1 MISSDTIDPYI
12 SRRVQSSAPL
22 PKQIGGEVVR
32 LRHIDRIRAIAI
44 LCMVQVHTA
53 AIIAL
58 AGISIDHPLAF
69 VSAAIGG
76 MAAPLFVTISGW
88 AMYTSAKRRSES
100 ENNDFSSWM
109 RWVLPRFT
117 ILVLCQLFVNSAL
130 LLERGGRFEW
140 MTPGVLTLLA
150 LATLLG
156 PALIFLKKGQRV
168 LLLLLL
174 IISPLIIGD
183 LSGLGFSWVERVSS
197 QGFEQWIARLLLNGT
212 YPALPWLA
220 FIVLGTLIE
229 DYREDASTKKIV
241 KFGLMLIGMSMVF
254 SFYNDIPWALTK
266 GDAVLTFFP
275 ANSPF
280 IFTSVIFVIILFK
293 LLQGDEMS
301 GGEPLGGARL
311 SWLEPAGRLSLTIYV
326 IHFVVL
332 GIIAFEMQNQPRSGV
347 YLTFLFTIVHTS
359 IWIPLAILHEK
370 YISEISF
377 EGLLRK
383 FN

>member
-1 MISSDTIDPYI
+1 
-12 SRRVQSSAPL
+12 
-22 PKQIGGEVVR
+22 
-32 LRHIDRIRAIAI
+32 
-44 LCMVQVHTA
+44 
-53 AIIAL
+53 
-58 AGISIDHPLAF
+58 
-69 VSAAIGG
+69 
-76 MAAPLFVTISGW
+76 
-88 AMYTSAKRRSES
+88 
-100 ENNDFSSWM
+100 
-109 RWVLPRFT
+109 
-117 ILVLCQLFVNSAL
+117 
-130 LLERGGRFEW
+130 

-156 PALIFLKKGQRV
+156 PVLIFLKKGQRV

-229 DYREDASTKKIV
+229 DYREDALTKKIV
-241 KFGLMLIGMSMVF
+241 QFGLVLIGMSMVF

-301 GGEPLGGARL
+301 GGEPLGGTRF

-326 IHFVVL
+326 MHFVVL
-332 GIIAFEMQNQPRSGV
+332 GVIAFEMQNQPRSGV

>member
-1 MISSDTIDPYI
+1 M
-12 SRRVQSSAPL
+12 
-22 PKQIGGEVVR
+22 R

-53 AIIAL
+53 AIIAP

-109 RWVLPRFT
+109 RWVVPRFT

-156 PALIFLKKGQRV
+156 PALIFLKKGHRV

-241 KFGLMLIGMSMVF
+241 QFGLVLIGMSMVF
-254 SFYNDIPWALTK
+254 SFYNDIPWALTT
-266 GDAVLTFFP
+266 GNAVLTFFP

-280 IFTSVIFVIILFK
+280 IFTSVILVIILFK

-301 GGEPLGGARL
+301 GGEPFGGTRL

-326 IHFVVL
+326 MHFVVL

-347 YLTFLFTIVHTS
+347 YLAFLFTVVHTS

>member
-1 MISSDTIDPYI
+1 
-12 SRRVQSSAPL
+12 
-22 PKQIGGEVVR
+22 VR

-53 AIIAL
+53 AIIPPE
-58 AGISIDHPLAF
+58 GISISHPLAF

-88 AMYTSAKRRSES
+88 GMYSSAKRRSES
-100 ENNDFSSWM
+100 ENSDLSSWM
-109 RWVLPRFT
+109 RWILPRFI

-150 LATLLG
+150 LACILG
-156 PALIFLKKGQRV
+156 PVLIFLKKGQR
-168 LLLLLL
+168 LLLMLLL
-174 IISPLIIGD
+174 VLSPLLIGD
-183 LSGLGFSWVERVSS
+183 MNGVDFNWIERVSS
-197 QGFEQWIARLLLNGT
+197 QGFSEWIKRLLLNGT

-220 FIVLGTLIE
+220 FVVLGSLIE
-229 DYREDASTKKIV
+229 DYRDNSAIRKIV
-241 KFGLMLIGMSMVF
+241 ALGLVMIGMSMAF
-254 SFYNDIPWALTK
+254 SIYRDMAWALTT
-266 GDAVLTFFP
+266 GDAILTFFP
-275 ANSPF
+275 ANTPF
-280 IFTSVIFVIILFK
+280 IFTSIIFVIILFK
-293 LLQGDEMS
+293 LLEGKEMT
-301 GGEPLGGARL
+301 GGEPTGGRRL

-326 IHFVVL
+326 VHFVIL
-332 GIIAFEMQNQPRSGV
+332 GVIAFEMQNQPRLGIYV
-347 YLTFLFTIVHTS
+347 AFLLTIVHTA

-370 YISEISF
+370 YIPQVSF